1 MSSSNI
7 EQLIR
12 IDLETL
18 LYHKRL
24 KNEISITNAIEI
36 AAYVA
41 AKFLRIIYAKNKQI
55 TTEELNGV
63 FGIISNIY
71 NELFSNQLE
80 IVDFEKISSLALD
93 LLKDTAFD
101 KNCETFFKDILQ

>member
-12 IDLETL
+12 TDLETL
-18 LYHKRL
+18 LYHKSL
-24 KNEISITNAIEI
+24 KNEISVTSAIEI

-41 AKFLRIIYAKNKQI
+41 AKFLRIIYTKNKEI
-55 TTEELNGV
+55 KTEELNGI

-71 NELFSNQLE
+71 NELFSNQLK
-80 IVDFEKISSLALD
+80 IDDFKKISSLALD
-93 LLKDTAFD
+93 LLKDTNFD
-101 KNCETFFKDILQ
+101 VNCKAFFKL

>member
-12 IDLETL
+12 IDLEAL
-18 LYHKRL
+18 LNHKHL
-24 KNEISITNAIEI
+24 KSEISIANAIEI

-41 AKFLRIIYAKNKQI
+41 AKFLRIIYAKNKEI
-55 TTEELNGV
+55 KTEELNGV

-80 IVDFEKISSLALD
+80 IADFEKISFLALD
-93 LLKDTAFD
+93 LLKDTDFD
-101 KNCETFFKDILQ
+101 KNCEAFYKEILQ